1 MAGKAAGSVSRR
13 QRRKAARL
21 AESAARYDPALER
34 RRTTAAALDRLSLTT
49 WTVMNGVPWPGRRGS
64 KIDHVVIG
72 PAGVFVITSVESRG
86 AVRIWEESLLRQGRS
101 LQAAE
106 EAGWAVSQL
115 MPSVP
120 MRMVHPVVCLVR
132 DEPVDGQIDDVLVCS
147 SGNVVQVLD
156 SRVPELSQEQLRV
169 APMLLRAHI
178 LDSSAA
184 SVPPAPPPTLAPTT
198 PEPPRRTRFVWPS
211 RQEAWRRGRKQPGL
225 VLPLIT
231 TVCAAIVFIV
241 APGAVIA
248 GAQAF
253 AQLFADYLAR

>member
-13 QRRKAARL
+13 QRRRAARL

-34 RRTTAAALDRLSLTT
+34 WRTTAAALDRLSLTT

-72 PAGVFVITSVESRG
+72 PAGVFVITSAESRG
-86 AVRIWEESLLRQGRS
+86 AVRIWEESLLREGRS

-106 EAGWAVSQL
+106 EAAWAVSQL
-115 MPSVP
+115 TPSVP

-132 DEPVDGQIDDVLVCS
+132 DEPVNGQIDDVLVCS

-156 SRVPELSQEQLRV
+156 ARVPELSQEQLRV
-169 APMLLRAHI
+169 APIHLRAHI

-184 SVPPAPPPTLAPTT
+184 DVPPSPPPTPTPT

-225 VLPLIT
+225 VLPLIA
-231 TVCAAIVFIV
+231 TVCAAIVFIA

-253 AQLFADYLAR
+253 GQLFTDYLAR